1 MSIEDRRQAIRQARS
16 LAQDCS
22 MAFEEFFEVTDQS
35 LVLRDNVDPDGAGGK
50 VCIVCGQ
57 LPALHKRKTTQP
69 TSSVA
74 SNSHALPTQAK
85 GEQCCMGGLCLT
97 CDVL

>member
-22 MAFEEFFEVTDQS
+22 MAFEEFFEVTDQF
-35 LVLRDNVDPDGAGGK
+35 LVLRDNLDPDGAVGK
-50 VCIVCGQ
+50 VCIVSGQ
-57 LPALHKRKTTQP
+57 LPAHKRKTTQP
-69 TSSVA
+69 
-74 SNSHALPTQAK
+74 NSHALPTQAK